1 MLVYQRV
8 TSCLFPHFKRFPKC
22 RDGRTE
28 GPQGKNP
35 GVFLLFFCTEDNKI
49 YRMDQLCYWHLL
61 AMYYYYCWFYI
72 CTEFFAASTM
82 HRGLFSS
89 TYSMWLQDASGRSP
103 SHSLSSVN
111 TAVICR
117 DALPS
122 AQVSSSNLV
131 WEYFPEPWMILDGH
145 LHGSPRL
152 IFLQKRIRISIGGA
166 WLATGALAA
175 CSKISRPACVVR
187 STRLREA

>member
-35 GVFLLFFCTEDNKI
+35 GVFLLFFAQRTTKYIEWINYATGIYWLCTI
-49 YRMDQLCYWHLL
+49 TIVGLYLHR
-61 AMYYYYCWFYI
+61 I
-72 CTEFFAASTM
+72 FAASTM

>member
-1 MLVYQRV
+1 MQG
-8 TSCLFPHFKRFPKC
+8 FKHQVGSIKAS
-22 RDGRTE
+22 
-28 GPQGKNP
+28 
-35 GVFLLFFCTEDNKI
+35 L
-49 YRMDQLCYWHLL
+49 LL
-61 AMYYYYCWFYI
+61 ASLKRTSLCCHFL
-72 CTEFFAASTM
+72 CTISHLGNKLCNMMIEKVLHEILTSNSHRGYPTGIYWLCTITIVGLYLRRIFAASTM

-103 SHSLSSVN
+103 SHSLSNFN

-131 WEYFPEPWMILDGH
+131 REYFPEPWMILDGH

-175 CSKISRPACVVR
+175 PKSPGQPAW
-187 STRLREA
+187 